1 MAKLSPD
8 GRRIRTI
15 IIATPFLVASSI
27 LLYKR
32 LFLGEEQKRLPRPAH
47 LATPSP
53 PPADPSRR
61 PNETGEWSGVPDDVR
76 RRIQQAEEGAHEAGR
91 RV

>member
-32 LFLGEEQKRLPRPAH
+32 LFLGEEQKRLPRTVSNLSQPVRNGAG
-47 LATPSP
+47 SG
-53 PPADPSRR
+53 
-61 PNETGEWSGVPDDVR
+61 NETGEWNGVPEDVR
-76 RRIQQAEEGAHEAGR
+76 RRIQEAEQGASYEGNKR
-91 RV
+91 I

>member
-15 IIATPFLVASSI
+15 IIATPFLVASSV

-32 LFLGEEQKRLPRPAH
+32 LFLGEEQKRLPRPVPA
-47 LATPSP
+47 SQR
-53 PPADPSRR
+53 PPADG
-61 PNETGEWSGVPDDVR
+61 GEWQGMPEDVR
-76 RRIQQAEEGAHEAGR
+76 RRIQEAEKGADYDGNR
-91 RV
+91 RI